1 MNFDVFISH
10 SSKDKIA
17 ADATCAALEAGG
29 IRCWIAPRD
38 VLPGIPYAEAIVDA
52 IAACRLMVVIV
63 SSNANASRQMHR
75 EIERAASHGVPILPM
90 RIEEIVPSKSLEY
103 FLGEI
108 HWLDALTPPLAAHL
122 ERLVGRASVILE
134 TDPDPTRSTAGEAQQ
149 GNHFH
154 PAAHMSAAVRTGR
167 SAPRGRA
174 FGGKWLAIGGI
185 TVAAA
190 LLGGVSLTALYF
202 TIAAKAPAP
211 ATASAPTAPPWA
223 SENQPPVLSARPG
236 MAIKRTAA
244 FGGSGGFSFDDAS
257 DNVHGLPISAIRVVE
272 NFNPGNT
279 AQRIIGSI
287 QLRWGSQAGVIRG
300 GRGPNP
306 QPAKTVEFAP
316 DERIGRVDINW
327 MSYEFPTDNNVKP
340 VWVAGLAIWTDRR
353 VYSFGNMT
361 FGPTDQCILGTGDV
375 LLGFHGRA
383 GSYIDQIG
391 CVVETRK

>member
-17 ADATCAALEAGG
+17 ADATCAALEAAGV
-29 IRCWIAPRD
+29 RCWIAPRD
-38 VLPGIPYAEAIVDA
+38 VLPGTAYAEAIVDA

-63 SSNANASRQMHR
+63 SSNANASHQMHR

-122 ERLVGRASVILE
+122 ERLVARARAILE
-134 TDPDPTRSTAGEAQQ
+134 TDPDHRRPAAGDGQQSAHFRPAARMAAAIPMDRPEARTRSSGRGWIVAGGIAMAAAILGGASVTAVYFVAAPRS
-149 GNHFH
+149 
-154 PAAHMSAAVRTGR
+154 PAAPTWPSERPPT
-167 SAPRGRA
+167 
-174 FGGKWLAIGGI
+174 
-185 TVAAA
+185 A
-190 LLGGVSLTALYF
+190 LL
-202 TIAAKAPAP
+202 PERP
-211 ATASAPTAPPWA
+211 DM
-223 SENQPPVLSARPG
+223 VLR
-236 MAIKRTAA
+236 RTAA

-257 DNVHGLPISAIRVVE
+257 ENPRGLPISAIRVVE
-272 NFNPGNT
+272 NFNPANA

-287 QLRWGSQAGVIRG
+287 QFRWGSQAGAVHG

-327 MSYEFPTDNNVKP
+327 MPYEFPTDNNVKP
-340 VWVAGLAIWTDRR
+340 IWIAGLSIWTDKR
-353 VYSFGNMT
+353 VYSFGNTT
-361 FGPTDQCILGTGDV
+361 FGPTDQCLLGVGDV
-375 LLGFHGRA
+375 LLGFHGRS

-391 CVVETRK
+391 CVVGTRK